1 MACHSSIP
9 LAGTKCFESLL
20 SRYGMIRIWF
30 MYIMFSPDAR
40 VYKVAGICIRRDMY
54 FGMIVLGS
62 IVKLGDRTNQAS
74 SSITSFVIVVAVTD
88 VVGIARTTTFYL
100 LPLSNTVFKTQ
111 NFLTLFT
118 ANFAISI
125 SLKKS
130 ISFLNNRKKSVR
142 WNRKTFNKI
151 QIFA

>member
-1 MACHSSIP
+1 
-9 LAGTKCFESLL
+9 
-20 SRYGMIRIWF
+20 
-30 MYIMFSPDAR
+30 MFSPDAR

-130 ISFLNNRKKSVR
+130 ISFLNN
-142 WNRKTFNKI
+142 
-151 QIFA
+151 